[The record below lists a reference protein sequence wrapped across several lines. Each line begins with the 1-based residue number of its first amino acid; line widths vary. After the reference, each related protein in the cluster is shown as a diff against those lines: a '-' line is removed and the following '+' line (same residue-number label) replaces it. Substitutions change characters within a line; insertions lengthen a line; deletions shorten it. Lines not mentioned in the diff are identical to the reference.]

1 VSEVKPPRTLLS
13 GVIVSFGVIHALVD
27 LVPAQQSKATRA
39 KANIATRSLCP
50 TCDGDV
56 PLASKLWCEHGHGPF
71 STADAR
77 KGISSGVGAV
87 VPVSDEEVAE
97 AKAPTIAE
105 RKADLSVFPAEQV
118 EAVTFPNGNIFR
130 LRSEPTKTYGLL
142 RALVANPAHAYVCE
156 MVVKGK
162 TCLYRAIAQSGTI
175 VLTELTRPERVFPA
189 EPVEV
194 SVDPELVAHATG
206 FAEAMLSDFDPA
218 EWADVRGQRLQ
229 VLESTGRRSP
239 APMADADVGVVAEG
253 LLALLET
260 PAA

>member
-239 APMADADVGVVAEG
+239 APMADADVGAVAEG